1 MEEGAGEKEMVSSV
15 NVLKDTLVNAVKT
28 VRNYKSISCIKYSKL
43 SYCRILCTA
52 SHFLCMTWISRL
64 VITPICLVSVQRSSR
79 PSRSIVSVTYPRPR
93 RTASP

>member
-43 SYCRILCTA
+43 SY
-52 SHFLCMTWISRL
+52 
-64 VITPICLVSVQRSSR
+64 
-79 PSRSIVSVTYPRPR
+79 
-93 RTASP
+93 